1 MCRAVRVLEHA
12 PDEVYHRDVLTMRS
26 RKTYVTS
33 TKYRRSGDFYRILED
48 FMKRALLA
56 IVCGAALLVNSI
68 AYADAVSD
76 REMADRYSQA
86 AQSGDSEAQFYM
98 GALYSSG
105 VGRPRSNEE
114 AFRWFS
120 RAADQGHSH
129 AMLVLAGLYA
139 IGRGTSNDNLAAYK
153 WAYIVSVG
161 TRVEEFRNGARQLIG
176 VLEARMTPEQI
187 NQAKADA
194 GGWRAVRTQAKP
206 AVPTDSVRQDSQP
219 PAPAASKQ
227 APASPATGSADSSSP
242 QGPRSSNIKKDDMD
256 AILEQIPS
264 GLRKR
269 FGF

>member
-1 MCRAVRVLEHA
+1 
-12 PDEVYHRDVLTMRS
+12 
-26 RKTYVTS
+26 
-33 TKYRRSGDFYRILED
+33 
-48 FMKRALLA
+48 MKRAFLA
-56 IVCGAALLVNSI
+56 IFCAAALLANSI

-86 AQSGDSEAQFYM
+86 AQTGDSEAQFYM

-105 VGRPRSNEE
+105 VGRPRSDQE

-161 TRVEEFRNGARQLIG
+161 TRVEEFRNGARQLMG
-176 VLEARMTPEQI
+176 VLETRMTPEQV
-187 NQAKADA
+187 NQAKAEA
-194 GGWRAVRTQAKP
+194 GGWRAVRTQARP
-206 AVPTDSVRQDSQP
+206 AVPTDNVRQDSQPP

-227 APASPATGSADSSSP
+227 SPAAPAASSGDSSSP
-242 QGPRSSNIKKDDMD
+242 QGPRSSSIKKDDMD
-256 AILEQIPS
+256 AILEQVPS